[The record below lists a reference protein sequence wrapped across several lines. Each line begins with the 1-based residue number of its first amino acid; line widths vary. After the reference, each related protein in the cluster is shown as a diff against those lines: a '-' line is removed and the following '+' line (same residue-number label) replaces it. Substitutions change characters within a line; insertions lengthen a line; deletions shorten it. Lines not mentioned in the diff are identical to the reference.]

1 MISDIDSSADTA
13 ESENQPEPSLW
24 AAFVRSDSREDYFSG
39 WLSILADSIPGIIQ
53 GLIFVKKD
61 AKDNAY
67 LPVALWPAEGKT
79 PERIVEV
86 TEKSLSE
93 GCGMVVPLDPRKG
106 VRNACYA
113 VSYPVTVDQ
122 KCVCA
127 VALEVTV
134 EREADLKPV
143 MEQVQWGTAWLE
155 VYFRRTRMGDD
166 EKRIFRMEAAL
177 DLLAGV
183 QSKGKWEEAAIGFV
197 TELSGVLKC
206 DRVSIGF
213 VKGRRIKLTAVS
225 NSANFGKKMN
235 LVTAIEDAM
244 DEAVMMKRTV
254 VYPVPEDEK
263 TPPVTRKHAMLAKRF
278 GNGSIL
284 SLPFFVE
291 NRYAGVLLLERPDD
305 ITFENADIEFCKG
318 VSALVFPALLEK
330 KRNERHIAAKLGESF
345 FNLAGKFVGAG
356 YPGRKLLVLLA
367 AGLAVFFYVAEGSYR
382 ISADSVIEGEVKRI
396 AAAPFDGYIDRSD
409 IRPGDRVK
417 RGDLLCS
424 LDARDLTLEKLKWLS
439 QKAQLK
445 RQRQEAEA
453 KHNRSETKIIRA
465 KIEQAEAQLELVE
478 SRLERTRIVSS
489 FEGLVVRGDLS
500 RRLGGFVEQGEAL
513 FEITPLDQYRII
525 LKVDEKRIADVGVG
539 QAGYVILSAMPKE
552 KFAFRVTRITPVSQ
566 SEEGINY
573 FKVEARLETLSD
585 NLRPGMEGV
594 GKITVRQEKLIRVW
608 TRSFVEWFHLF
619 AWKWFY

>member
-1 MISDIDSSADTA
+1 MINDIASSADAA
-13 ESENQPEPSLW
+13 ETENQSEASLW
-24 AAFVRSDSREDYFSG
+24 TTFMGSDSREDYFSA
-39 WLSILADSIPGIIQ
+39 WLSILAESIPGIIQ
-53 GLIFVKKD
+53 GLISVKQD
-61 AKDNAY
+61 EKDNAY
-67 LPVALWPAEGKT
+67 LPVALWPAQGEK

-93 GCGMVVPLDPRKG
+93 GYGMVVVLEPRQDA
-106 VRNACYA
+106 RNACYA
-113 VSYPVTVDQ
+113 VSYPVTVDT

-127 VALEVTV
+127 VSLEVMV
-134 EREADLKPV
+134 EREADLKPI
-143 MEQVQWGTAWLE
+143 MEQVQWGAAWLE
-155 VYFRRTRMGDD
+155 VYFRRSRMGDD
-166 EKRIFRMEAAL
+166 EKKIFRMEAAL

-183 QSKGKWEEAAIGFV
+183 QSKNKWEEAAIGFV

-235 LVTAIEDAM
+235 LVTSIEEAM
-244 DEAVMMKRTV
+244 DEAVMMKREV

-263 TPPVTRKHAMLAKRF
+263 TPPVTRKHEMLVKKF
-278 GNGSIL
+278 GNGAIL
-284 SLPFFVE
+284 SLPFFIRDHYV
-291 NRYAGVLLLERPDD
+291 GVVLLERPDEKPFA
-305 ITFENADIEFCKG
+305 TTDIEFCKG
-318 VSALVFPALLEK
+318 VSALVFSALLEK
-330 KRNERHIAAKLGESF
+330 KCNERHILAKVCESF
-345 FNLAGKFVGAG
+345 FSLTGKFVGAA

-367 AGLAVFFYVAEGSYR
+367 AGLVVFFYVAQGPYR
-382 ISADSVIEGEVKRI
+382 INADSVIEGEIKRI

-409 IRPGDRVK
+409 IRAGDRVK
-417 RGDLLCS
+417 SGDLLCS
-424 LDARDLTLEKLKWLS
+424 LDDRDLKLEKLKWLS

-445 RQRQEAEA
+445 RQLQEAEA
-453 KHNRSETKIIRA
+453 KHSRSETKIIKA
-465 KIEQAEAQLELVE
+465 KIEQAKAQLELVE
-478 SRLERTRIVSS
+478 SRLGRTRIVSS

-539 QAGYVILSAMPKE
+539 QDGYLILAAMPKE
-552 KFAFRVTRITPVSQ
+552 KFAFCVTRITPISQ

-594 GKITVRQEKLIRVW
+594 GKITVRQEKLVRVW
-608 TRSFVEWFHLF
+608 TRSFRQWLRLF
-619 AWKWFY
+619 IWKWFY